1 MTNFNPDDTAPDTGA
16 EFSTQNIYFHD
27 TLSPETIALIRK
39 NEAVFLQKY
48 EESGGRGLAER
59 LGVHETALSRYKT
72 KGGLA
77 FAVRVLAALG
87 LKIVPANASVFIQ
100 PDEYN

>member
-1 MTNFNPDDTAPDTGA
+1 MTNFASDDDTPDTGA
-16 EFSTQNIYFHD
+16 EFSTQNIFFHD
-27 TLSPETIALIRK
+27 TLSPETIVLIRK

-48 EESGGRGLAER
+48 EEIGGRALAER
-59 LGVHETALSRYKT
+59 LGVHETAMSRYKT
-72 KGGLA
+72 KGALA

-87 LKIVPANASVFIQ
+87 LKIVPANAIVFIR